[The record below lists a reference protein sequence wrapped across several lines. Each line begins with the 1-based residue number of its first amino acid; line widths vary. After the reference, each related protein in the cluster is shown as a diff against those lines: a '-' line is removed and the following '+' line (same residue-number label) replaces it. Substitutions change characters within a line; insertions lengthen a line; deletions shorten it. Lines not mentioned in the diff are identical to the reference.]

1 MTTTTRFGLRA
12 GLTAAV
18 FAAGFLCGSVTQLPA
33 STDMKDLTGKAM
45 EAAGGQG
52 GALGAAAKLGTSI
65 SDMQEHIDGLNK
77 NLATLKEIQG
87 MLGG

>member
-1 MTTTTRFGLRA
+1 MVTTRIGVRA
-12 GLTAAV
+12 GLSAAI
-18 FAAGFLCGSVTQLPA
+18 FAAGFLCGSVIQRPA
-33 STDMKDLTGKAM
+33 AADMKDLTGGAM

-65 SDMQEHIDGLNK
+65 TDMQQHLDALNK
-77 NLATLKEIQG
+77 NLATLKEIKG